1 MYNYAIGNDPIT
13 YFAFRKLREYQ
24 ENPKIVRTFGV
35 RTVAKIKGAIACTRP
50 IMTSE

>member
-1 MYNYAIGNDPIT
+1 MGKDPVT
-13 YFAFRKLREYQ
+13 YFAFSKLREYQ

-35 RTVAKIKGAIACTRP
+35 KTVLKIKGAIAFTRP